1 MNGNNHR
8 RKIDLTDRELRE
20 AQFLIDEFKVGD
32 TWRIF
37 KIISEFVEG
46 FEKLAEIGPAVSIF
60 GSSRTKEGEPYYESA
75 QSLGELM
82 AENDIA
88 VITGGGPG
96 IMEAANRGAFQKGGQ
111 SIGINIE
118 LPFEQKP
125 NKYTTD
131 LITMKYFFIRK
142 VMLVKYAQAFVIFPG
157 GFGTMDECF
166 EALTLIQTMK
176 IKPFP
181 IILVGEEYW
190 DGLLTW
196 IREKVCQAG
205 FIREDDYKLIQV
217 IDDIDEIKNIIIDF
231 IKKDSSMN
239 SLIA

>member
-1 MNGNNHR
+1 MNDNNHR
-8 RKIDLTDRELRE
+8 RKIDLTDREIRE

-60 GSSRTKEGEPYYESA
+60 GSSRSKEGEPYYEKA
-75 QSLGELM
+75 QELGTTM
-82 AENDIA
+82 AENNIA

-96 IMEAANRGAFQKGGQ
+96 IMEAANKGAFEKGGQ

-118 LPFEQKP
+118 LPFEQRP
-125 NKYTTD
+125 NRYTTD
-131 LITMKYFFIRK
+131 LVTMKYFFIGK

-181 IILVGEEYW
+181 IILVGKEYW
-190 DGLLTW
+190 EGLLKW
-196 IREKVCQAG
+196 IRETMYEAG
-205 FIREDDYKLIQV
+205 LIRDDDYKLIQV
-217 IDDIDEIKNIIIDF
+217 IDDIAEIKKIILDF
-231 IKKDSSMN
+231 IEEDSSTN
-239 SLIA
+239 TLIT

>member
-1 MNGNNHR
+1 MNNGNHR
-8 RKIDLTDRELRE
+8 QKIDLTDEELRE

-46 FEKLAEIGPAVSIF
+46 FEKLSQIGPAVSIF
-60 GSSRTKEGEPYYESA
+60 GSSRSKEGEPYYREA
-75 QSLGELM
+75 EELGRIM
-82 AENDIA
+82 AKNEIA

-96 IMEAANRGAFQKGGQ
+96 IMEAANRGAFENNGA

-118 LPFEQKP
+118 LPFEQRP
-125 NKYTTD
+125 NRYTTE

-142 VMLVKYAQAFVIFPG
+142 VMLVKYAQAFIIFPG

-181 IILVGEEYW
+181 IILVGTEFW
-190 DGLLTW
+190 GGLLDW
-196 IREKVCQAG
+196 IKDKMGNAG
-205 FIREDDYKLIQV
+205 LIREDDFELIQV
-217 IDDIDEIKNIIIDF
+217 IDDMDEIRKVIVDF
-231 IKKDSSMN
+231 IDRDSGNN
-239 SLIA
+239 SLIT

>member
-1 MNGNNHR
+1 MNDANHR
-8 RKIDLTDRELRE
+8 RKIDLTDREIRE

-60 GSSRTKEGEPYYESA
+60 GSSRSKEGELYYEKA
-75 QSLGELM
+75 QSLGSMM

-88 VITGGGPG
+88 VMTGGGPG
-96 IMEAANRGAFQKGGQ
+96 IMEAANRGAFEKGGQ

-118 LPFEQKP
+118 LPFEQSP

-131 LITMKYFFIRK
+131 LVTMKYFFIRK
-142 VMLVKYAQAFVIFPG
+142 VMLVKYAKAFVIFPG

-181 IILVGEEYW
+181 IILAGKEYW
-190 DGLLTW
+190 EGLLSW
-196 IREKVCQAG
+196 IREKMCKEG
-205 FIREDDYKLIQV
+205 LIREDDYKLIQV
-217 IDDIDEIKNIIIDF
+217 IDDIEEIKKIILDF
-231 IKKDSSMN
+231 IEEDSKIN
-239 SLIA
+239 TIVA

>member
-1 MNGNNHR
+1 MNNGNHR
-8 RKIDLTDRELRE
+8 KKPDLSDAELRE

-46 FEKLAEIGPAVSIF
+46 FEKLTEVGPAISIF
-60 GSSRTKEGEPYYESA
+60 GSARSVEGDLNYNNAHE
-75 QSLGELM
+75 LGSTM
-82 AENDIA
+82 ARKDIA

-96 IMEAANRGAFQKGGQ
+96 IMEAANKGAFEAGGR

-118 LPFEQKP
+118 LPFEQRP
-125 NKYTTD
+125 NQYTTD

-142 VMLVKYAQAFVIFPG
+142 VLLVKYAQAFVIFPG

-176 IKPFP
+176 IRPFP
-181 IILVGEEYW
+181 IILVGKEYW
-190 DGLLTW
+190 EGLLKW
-196 IREKVCQAG
+196 IRDEMLKNGLV
-205 FIREDDYKLIQV
+205 REDDYELIRLV
-217 IDDIDEIKNIIIDF
+217 DDVKEAEKIILDF
-231 IKKDSSMN
+231 IEKNSSIN
-239 SLIA
+239 TLTA

>member
-60 GSSRTKEGEPYYESA
+60 GSSRAKEGEPYYERA
-75 QSLGELM
+75 QMLGSLM
-82 AENDIA
+82 AENNIA

-96 IMEAANRGAFQKGGQ
+96 IMEAANRGAYGKGGQ

-118 LPFEQKP
+118 LPFEQRP

-142 VMLVKYAQAFVIFPG
+142 VMLVKYAQSFVIFPG

-181 IILVGEEYW
+181 IILVGREYW
-190 DGLLTW
+190 NGLLKW
-196 IREKVCQAG
+196 IREEMLEAG
-205 FIREDDYKLIQV
+205 LIRDDDFKLIQV
-217 IDDIDEIKNIIIDF
+217 IDDIDEIKKIIIDF
-231 IKKDSSMN
+231 IEKDSSMN